1 MKNINSINVLG
12 APVGKYDL
20 DSLLE
25 AFEEAIQGDSF
36 TAAYAVNT
44 HSLNMTYRDK
54 KHLEALQQ
62 GELIYTDG
70 ASILLAAKILGSSIP
85 QRLTTTDLW
94 PHLCRISAQKSYRV
108 FVLGGPEGQPEAVK
122 EQEEKK
128 YPGLNIVGTHHGYFP
143 MDDRKIIE
151 TINQAKPDILWIGM
165 GDPRQSVWTELHRHE
180 LKVKLAI
187 TCGGMYKVILGQIK
201 RAPLS
206 WQKSGFEWLYRW
218 FHEPLAT
225 FGRYFI
231 GLPAFGLRVL
241 AQKFFGHRNR
251 KKGQV

>member
-1 MKNINSINVLG
+1 MSKAGIVNVLG
-12 APVGKYDL
+12 APVGQYDL
-20 DSLLE
+20 QGLLQE
-25 AFEEAIQGDSF
+25 FEKAINGDAF

-44 HSLNMTYRDK
+44 HSLNMTYREK
-54 KHLEALQQ
+54 KHLQALQR

-70 ASILLAAKILGSSIP
+70 ASILLAAKILGSRIP
-85 QRLTTTDLW
+85 ERLTTTDLW
-94 PHLCRISAQKSYRV
+94 PLMCRISAEKGYRV
-108 FVLGGPEGQPEAVK
+108 FVLGGPEGQASAIK

-143 MDDRKIIE
+143 IDDKNIIE
-151 TINQAKPDILWIGM
+151 TINATKPDILWIGM
-165 GDPRQSVWTELHRHE
+165 GDPRQSIWTELHRND

-218 FHEPLAT
+218 FHEPFAT

-241 AQKFFGHRNR
+241 GQKFFGHRR
-251 KKGQV
+251 KAE